1 VSQSLNIRNVLLWLE
16 GRHGDR
22 RLHHWSMAL
31 SIALCSTPAHTSIT
45 CCIRIIH
52 ILHFC
57 MADSLLNYAPD
68 SVDKWL
74 RSELFGGHKSGSS
87 ERWPWSLRLFHFRSG
102 GSKWCTLAQTA
113 WVNTTCRKRSQPEE
127 SCQNWYCGVAT
138 YVTKSL
144 QMSEETNN
152 PVYKLNTDKLQPV
165 L

>member
-102 GSKWCTLAQTA
+102 GSKWCTNCLGKHNMQKTITA
-113 WVNTTCRKRSQPEE
+113 RRILSKLV
-127 SCQNWYCGVAT
+127 
-138 YVTKSL
+138 L
-144 QMSEETNN
+144 QCCNVCNQITSD
-152 PVYKLNTDKLQPV
+152 VWRDQ
-165 L
+165 